1 MHELTAAADSLRL
14 LIRKTWWISLVQG
27 LAALVIGIL
36 LITRPAPTLVL
47 LTIALGAYW
56 LVGGIFDAVGAVTR
70 RQADR
75 HWVLALMA
83 GLFAAAA
90 GLLLLGRPVLGFLVT
105 SVMVI
110 TLIAIGAM
118 LSGLFSVVWAIR
130 VRREI
135 HGEVWIVL
143 LGILSILF
151 GLLLLA
157 SPVVSV
163 VALIQLVAVLAILGG
178 VMAIVTAVRLRR
190 AIA

>member
-47 LTIALGAYW
+47 LTIAIGAYW